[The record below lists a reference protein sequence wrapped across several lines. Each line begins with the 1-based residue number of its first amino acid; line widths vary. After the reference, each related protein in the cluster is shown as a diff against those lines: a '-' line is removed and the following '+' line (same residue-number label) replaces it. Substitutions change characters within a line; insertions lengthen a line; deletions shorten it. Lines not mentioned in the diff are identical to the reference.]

1 MWSAEI
7 TILENNLTKYKIYQ
21 NTKRMCFQDVIE
33 LLKNN
38 TEFIRFFNEL
48 LSTSPYEAYFWE
60 VKPTT
65 LNRQDDDFEFVLI
78 NSPALL
84 RIHADDKTFSKY
96 FDGNK
101 NAISFSNLGGDSRL
115 IVPVEISDST
125 NYSHIAKFVRNAL
138 EEQMI
143 AFWNLVGEEFSKAID
158 NKTKWLSTS
167 GLGVHWLHVRIDLI
181 PKYYNYTTYKEMK

>member
-65 LNRQDDDFEFVLI
+65 LNRQQDDFEFVLI
-78 NSPALL
+78 DSPALL
-84 RIHADDKTFSKY
+84 RIHADNKTFSKY

-101 NAISFSNLGGDSRL
+101 NAIF
-115 IVPVEISDST
+115 
-125 NYSHIAKFVRNAL
+125 F
-138 EEQMI
+138 
-143 AFWNLVGEEFSKAID
+143 
-158 NKTKWLSTS
+158 
-167 GLGVHWLHVRIDLI
+167 
-181 PKYYNYTTYKEMK
+181 